1 MNLPIILAHGAV
13 GPLDEIL
20 PPVLL
25 GGILGMIALT
35 WWNGR
40 KATVTPPP
48 PPTELPIN
56 PLESAA
62 HPEPID
68 DSHFPVT

>member
-1 MNLPIILAHGAV
+1 MQQIPIVLAHGAV

-25 GGILGMIALT
+25 GGILGLIVIT

-40 KATVTPPP
+40 KASSQPPP
-48 PPTELPIN
+48 ADTTASVPPI
-56 PLESAA
+56 ESPASD
-62 HPEPID
+62 PND
-68 DSHFPVT
+68 GSHFPVN